1 MKEKKLNSIKSEMEE
16 IKEFIISYNDSDNSE
31 DDNTDHL
38 NNDDD
43 TMTLTQIVKDDTNF
57 NNNIYIDEVKKDLVE
72 LKKSI
77 EENKNLLKEILLRI
91 K

>member
-1 MKEKKLNSIKSEMEE
+1 MKEKKLNSIKSEMKE
-16 IKEFIISYNDSDNSE
+16 IKEFIVSYNDSDNSE

>member
-16 IKEFIISYNDSDNSE
+16 IKEFIVSYNDSDNSE
-31 DDNTDHL
+31 HDNTDHL

-43 TMTLTQIVKDDTNF
+43 TLTLTQIVKDDTNF
-57 NNNIYIDEVKKDLVE
+57 NNNIYLDEIKKDLVE